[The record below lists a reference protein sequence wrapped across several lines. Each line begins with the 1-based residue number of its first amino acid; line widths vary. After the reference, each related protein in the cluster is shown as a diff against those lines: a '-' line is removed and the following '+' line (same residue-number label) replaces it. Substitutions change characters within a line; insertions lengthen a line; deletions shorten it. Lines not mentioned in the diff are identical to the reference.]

1 MVVDASIIV
10 RLLANRPADEDLR
23 GRFAVL
29 HTVHAP
35 HLIDSEVAS
44 ATRGLLLGGRITL
57 PRAVEMLADFA
68 GLRIKRY
75 PMHTHLSRVIELRN
89 NLTAYDAAYVALAEM
104 LRMPLLT
111 QDPKLGRTSG
121 RDAEVQLY
129 RAR

>member
-1 MVVDASIIV
+1 MSVVVDASIVV

-23 GRFAVL
+23 GRLATL
-29 HTVHAP
+29 RTVHAP

-44 ATRGLLLGGRITL
+44 ATRGLLLGGRISL

-75 PMHTHLSRVIELRN
+75 PMNPHLGRVIELRY
-89 NLTAYDAAYVALAEM
+89 NLTAYDAAYVALSES

-111 QDPKLGRTSG
+111 QDPKLGRASG
-121 RDAEVQLY
+121 HDADVQLY
-129 RAR
+129 C